1 MISGSIIIGLATG
14 KPAMAATLRF
24 ESAELASP
32 RLEID
37 ARWFPSIV
45 FLETDA
51 PIYVS
56 DKSLLK

>member
-1 MISGSIIIGLATG
+1 
-14 KPAMAATLRF
+14 MAATLRF